1 MRIRFL
7 QVAGAT
13 LMISGLASLTVS
25 CSSVMMDGNALPSRS
40 QRLTLQQRIAQLYF
54 GRNAAYAVCI
64 EPACPTVTPKTL
76 AVDASVS
83 APAVVPELPAVA
95 SNTVESPAEHLMLR
109 FQSGSSSLDKEAK
122 RALDQFLPI
131 ARKSE
136 RIVIMGRTDSIGSV
150 KGNNAIALARAL
162 HVRNYL
168 HDKMLDVDNTIEID
182 AKGSCCFVSGNDTR
196 EGRQENR
203 RVEVVFTSRG

>member
-7 QVAGAT
+7 QAAGAT
-13 LMISGLASLTVS
+13 LMIGGLALLTTA
-25 CSSVMMDGNALPSRS
+25 CSSVMTDGSALPSRS
-40 QRLTLQQRIAQLYF
+40 QRLTLQQRITQLHF
-54 GRNAAYAVCI
+54 GRHAAYAVCI
-64 EPACPTVTPKTL
+64 EPACPTVTPKTPV
-76 AVDASVS
+76 AGSSS
-83 APAVVPELPAVA
+83 APAVPVA
-95 SNTVESPAEHLMLR
+95 AANAAESPAEHLMLR
-109 FQSGSSSLDKEAK
+109 FQYGSSMLDKEAK

-136 RIVIMGRTDSIGSV
+136 RIVILGRTDNMGSV
-150 KGNNAIALARAL
+150 KGNHAVALARAL

-182 AKGSCCFVSGNDTR
+182 AKGSCCFISSNDTH